1 MDLPGIE
8 CNGIKWIYL
17 AHDRV
22 IQQTLVKA
30 VMKIQVLYK
39 MEIEQLHS
47 CQIFRK
53 YPTTY
58 S

>member
-17 AHDRV
+17 AQDRV
-22 IQQTLVKA
+22 IQQTLVTA
-30 VMKIQVLYK
+30 VMKIQVPYK
-39 MEIEQLHS
+39 METEQLHN
-47 CQIFRK
+47 CQSFRK
-53 YPTTY
+53 YPTTC